1 MRNILTRNTE
11 NGSFSHILVKE
22 PIHDKIVYEY

>member
-1 MRNILTRNTE
+1 MNILTRNTE

-22 PIHDKIVYEY
+22 PIHDKIV